1 MNFRLRT
8 SKKTAEKLKNLQDK
22 TRMTPNILARFA
34 VVLSLRNS
42 EGILNYVRDTS
53 GIEFNRTT
61 LTGSYDFLF
70 KSLIAQHAQREI
82 TDEEFFPDLFNAH
95 LERGISLLESEY
107 EYAGNQ
113 EKMII
118 NLMTKMPGVG

>member
-22 TRMTPNILARFA
+22 TRMTPNILSRYA
-34 VVLSLRNS
+34 VVLSLRNP
-42 EGILNYVRDTS
+42 EAVINFVRDTS
-53 GIEFNRTT
+53 GLEFNRTT
-61 LTGSYDFLF
+61 LTGAYDFLF
-70 KSLIAQHAQREI
+70 KSLIAQHTQREI
-82 TDEEFFPDLFNAH
+82 TDEEYFPDLFNAH
-95 LERGISLLESEY
+95 LERGISLLENEY
-107 EYAGNQ
+107 DYAGNQ

>member
-8 SKKTAEKLKNLQDK
+8 SKKTAEKLKELQDK
-22 TRMTPNILARFA
+22 IRMTPNILSRYA
-34 VVLSLRNS
+34 VVLSLRNP
-42 EGILNYVRDTS
+42 EPVVNFVKDTS
-53 GIEFNRTT
+53 GLEFNRTT
-61 LTGSYDFLF
+61 LTGSYDFIF
-70 KSLIAQHAQREI
+70 KSLIAQHSHREI
-82 TDEEFFPDLFNAH
+82 SDDEFFPDLFNAH
-95 LERGISLLESEY
+95 LERGISILESEY

>member
-22 TRMTPNILARFA
+22 TRMTPNILSRYA
-34 VVLSLRNS
+34 VVLSLRNP
-42 EGILNYVRDTS
+42 EAVINFVRDTS
-53 GIEFNRTT
+53 GLEFNRTT

-70 KSLIAQHAQREI
+70 KSLIAQHTQKEI
-82 TDEEFFPDLFNAH
+82 TDDEYFPDLFNAH
-95 LERGISLLESEY
+95 LERGISLLENEY
-107 EYAGNQ
+107 DYAGNQ

>member
-8 SKKTAEKLKNLQDK
+8 SKKTADKLKNLQDK
-22 TRMTPNILARFA
+22 TRMTPNILSRYA
-34 VVLSLRNS
+34 VVLSLRNP
-42 EGILNYVRDTS
+42 EAVINFVRDTS
-53 GIEFNRTT
+53 GLEFNRTT

-70 KSLIAQHAQREI
+70 KSLIAQHTLREI
-82 TDEEFFPDLFNAH
+82 TDDEYFPDLFNAH
-95 LERGISLLESEY
+95 LERGVSLLENEY
-107 EYAGNQ
+107 DYAGNQ